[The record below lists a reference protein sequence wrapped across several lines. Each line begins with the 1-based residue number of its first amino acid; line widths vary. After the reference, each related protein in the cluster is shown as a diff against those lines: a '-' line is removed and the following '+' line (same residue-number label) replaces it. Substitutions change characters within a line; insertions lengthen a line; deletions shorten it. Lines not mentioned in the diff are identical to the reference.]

1 MIYRCYSE
9 LKKLSSFEERFEYL
23 KLSSII
29 GESTFGF
36 ERYLNQK
43 FYGSKEWKDFRREII
58 IRDDGFDLGIP
69 DRPIFDRIEIHHIN
83 PITIKDIESKSVSLL
98 DPENVICVSS
108 LTHKAIH
115 YGDINLLPKKY
126 EERKPFDTCPWKL

>member
-9 LKKLSSFEERFEYL
+9 LRKLNSFEERFEYL
-23 KLSSII
+23 KLSAIV
-29 GESTFGF
+29 GETTFGF

-43 FYGSKEWKDFRREII
+43 FYGSKEWKEFRREII
-58 IRDDGFDLGIP
+58 IRDDGFDLGIQ

-83 PITIKDIESKSVSLL
+83 PISIEDFENKSMSLL
-98 DPENVICVSS
+98 DPENVICTSS

-126 EERKPFDTCPWKL
+126 EERRPFDTCPWKL